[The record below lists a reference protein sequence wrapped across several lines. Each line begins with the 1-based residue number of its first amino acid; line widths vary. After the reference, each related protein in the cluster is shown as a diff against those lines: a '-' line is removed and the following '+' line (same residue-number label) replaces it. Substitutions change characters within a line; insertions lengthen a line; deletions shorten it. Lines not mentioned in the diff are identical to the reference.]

1 MDLKDY
7 SGEFHPDRTYLDFD
21 KHLIKDLYSVTADL
35 FVMIDGCW
43 VSRMRDRLGLE
54 ETTKISIEIWEY
66 MLAQE
71 GKRTAK
77 VFNVRTGPEANVID
91 FLKLFQLTPG
101 YGADKF
107 PKKFDILNENYATV
121 QFMSCASLLYY
132 ERKDL
137 VRPGVLPGCC
147 APEFRC
153 IRSLVDVVN
162 PAIQFRAIK
171 LPPRSGPKDMFCK
184 WEFSLG
190 AETQRESPQAAQSTA

>member
-7 SGEFHPDRTYLDFD
+7 SGDFAHDRSYLDFD
-21 KHLIKDLYSVTADL
+21 KHLIKELYSVTADL

-77 VFNVRTGPEANVID
+77 VFNIRTGPDATVID

-107 PKKFDILNENYATV
+107 PKKFDIVDENYATV
-121 QFMSCASLLYY
+121 QFLSCASLLYY

-153 IRSLVDVVN
+153 IRSLVDIVN
-162 PAIQFRAIK
+162 PAIEFNALK
-171 LPPRSGPKDMFCK
+171 LPPRSGPQDVFCR
-184 WEFSLG
+184 WEFKLDPAKKKAA
-190 AETQRESPQAAQSTA
+190 AEASTATA